1 MTGSTITSKRASI
14 TMRQRG
20 VYHVLKHFGSM
31 TDTDLVAVYNCI
43 IPHLNRGER
52 YPQQSPSGIRTRRNE
67 LVVKGYVEATGDRVK
82 LPSGKYT
89 PVWRAV

>member
-1 MTGSTITSKRASI
+1 MTITTQRASI
-14 TMRQRG
+14 TMSQRG
-20 VYHVLKHFGSM
+20 VYHVLKHFGAM

-52 YPQQSPSGIRTRRNE
+52 YPTQSPSGIRTRRAE
-67 LVVKGYVEATGDRVK
+67 LARKGYVVATGDRVK

-89 PVWRAV
+89 PVWKAV